1 MIVPLDKGKCECGWA
16 LVRRGTNKTGTNQ
29 LTGLWWAGGIT
40 PFDHI
45 AHQLANSFVPA
56 ISQSSFQSNC
66 DILLL
71 VFMTI
76 LAQSFF
82 TLVRSHLVA
91 FTFLSV
97 WHSRKMFYYNI
108 Y

>member
-1 MIVPLDKGKCECGWA
+1 MEVRGFQVA
-16 LVRRGTNKTGTNQ
+16 LKIKTGTNQ

-82 TLVRSHLVA
+82 TLVRCHLVA

-97 WHSRKMFYYNI
+97 WHSRKILILNVI
-108 Y
+108 SINEWSRNDH